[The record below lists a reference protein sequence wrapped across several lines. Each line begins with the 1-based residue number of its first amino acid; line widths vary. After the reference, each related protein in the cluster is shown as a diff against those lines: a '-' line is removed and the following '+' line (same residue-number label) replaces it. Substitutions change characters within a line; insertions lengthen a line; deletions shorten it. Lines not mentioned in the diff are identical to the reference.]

1 MRAVVVD
8 SLSPVRH
15 RCSGM
20 PIPVRCRPRLA
31 AHPREHATFIP
42 FLLFSDV
49 PRRMKRSAL
58 PSKSMDNPAAV
69 FIRFAIGFSRRS
81 VKAGHPFAAI
91 ATHYS
96 PRRTQSSD
104 WDVILFL
111 VGHENLQ
118 EVTPWIRKG
127 PGAVNSWCQRDS
139 QRERSFKSTKSCPLP
154 LPCRR
159 HWRRLLS
166 TRLHSVG
173 SQHCAATVAMV
184 TACSRSLLVRYAIW
198 GCPTTLHLSLR
209 FYEAAK
215 PIIWAQ
221 HLDFGFRYEAL
232 Q

>member
-1 MRAVVVD
+1 
-8 SLSPVRH
+8 
-15 RCSGM
+15 
-20 PIPVRCRPRLA
+20 
-31 AHPREHATFIP
+31 
-42 FLLFSDV
+42 
-49 PRRMKRSAL
+49 MKRSAL

-139 QRERSFKSTKSCPLP
+139 QRERSFKSTKSPPPPPFALQTPLAATSVNSAPLCRFPTLCCDGGDGDGVFTVAVGEVCHLGVPNDPAPLP
-154 LPCRR
+154 P
-159 HWRRLLS
+159 LL
-166 TRLHSVG
+166 
-173 SQHCAATVAMV
+173 
-184 TACSRSLLVRYAIW
+184 RSCKANHL
-198 GCPTTLHLSLR
+198 GPTPR
-209 FYEAAK
+209 FWVQ
-215 PIIWAQ
+215 I
-221 HLDFGFRYEAL
+221 
-232 Q
+232 